1 MEHNRKDPCWKY
13 ATADPVNKNNV
24 TCNFCGITTKGGICR
39 AKKHIVGGYAEVKK
53 CLKCPPIVKEEIKAY
68 MNKIKESKEKEMT
81 MNNSYDLDDYGL
93 DIEEDEGEADEQE
106 LVSKRQKTQTQGGQS
121 SQTSK
126 KGMKNIGPMD
136 MFVKPNSQSKKNFA
150 KQATINELARKE
162 LREQVAQDLAAWFY
176 EAGIP
181 FHAAKYPSFKKALD
195 KVGQFGIGLKPPSA
209 YELRVPLLRKKKKQ
223 IQDILAGHEE
233 EWAQVGCT
241 LMSDGWRDSVVNKE
255 IINFL
260 VHSPKGP
267 VFLESIDVSDKT
279 KDAQQIFK
287 FLDSMVER
295 VGEENVIQ
303 VVSDNASNYV
313 AAGKLLEKRRK
324 HLFWTPCAA
333 HCIDLMLEDIGK
345 IPRIKGAI
353 KNAIILNS
361 YIYTHVGVLNL
372 MRKYTMKRE
381 LLRPAI
387 TRFATTFI
395 TFKSLYDQK
404 ANLRRMFT
412 SDDWRKTKWSNEV
425 GGRTC
430 FKIVLMD
437 SFWKNIHFALKLAS
451 PLVMVLKM
459 VDSDKPSMGYIYSAM
474 DRAKEAILK
483 GFNNEK
489 KKCKKALEIIDRRW
503 ECQLHRPL
511 HAAGYFLNPAIFFID
526 PQGVYANKSI
536 MTGFYECVER
546 LLRTQ
551 TDQDEVLEEMS
562 KYIGS
567 EGLFSRACAKRGI
580 DSKSPA
586 EWWKAYGSETP
597 KLQKFAISILS
608 LTCTS
613 SRCERNWS
621 VFQQLHTKRRNR
633 LSQERLNDLVFVK
646 YNMALI
652 RRHNLKD
659 RVDPILLNE
668 IDESNEWLIGRMEE
682 EKDDDLV
689 FDNYPLTWA
698 MVDKASGAS
707 EPYYFSRSK
716 AKQAKDKGKGPM
728 IEVEEEE
735 EEQEFELNEN
745 EDTDEEG
752 PNMKLED
759 DDGDEDDEDDEDEDG
774 DEDDVDSDN

>member
-1 MEHNRKDPCWKY
+1 
-13 ATADPVNKNNV
+13 
-24 TCNFCGITTKGGICR
+24 
-39 AKKHIVGGYAEVKK
+39 
-53 CLKCPPIVKEEIKAY
+53 
-68 MNKIKESKEKEMT
+68 
-81 MNNSYDLDDYGL
+81 
-93 DIEEDEGEADEQE
+93 
-106 LVSKRQKTQTQGGQS
+106 
-121 SQTSK
+121 
-126 KGMKNIGPMD
+126 MKNIGPMD

-195 KVGQFGIGLKPPSA
+195 KVGQFGIGLKPLSA

-223 IQDILAGHEE
+223 IQDTLAGHEE
-233 EWAQVGCT
+233 EWARVGCT
-241 LMSDGWRDSVVNKE
+241 LMSDGWRDSDVNKE

-279 KDAQQIFK
+279 KDAQQIFR

-313 AAGKLLEKRRK
+313 AADFIADFIFVWLIARKTVGKMRK

-345 IPRIKGAI
+345 IPRIKGTI

-361 YIYTHVGVLNL
+361 YIYNHIGVLNL
-372 MRKYTMKRE
+372 MRKYTMKRD

-437 SFWKNIHFALKLAS
+437 SFWKNIRFALKLAS

-489 KKCKKALEIIDRRW
+489 KS
-503 ECQLHRPL
+503 
-511 HAAGYFLNPAIFFID
+511 LNGGRHTD
-526 PQGVYANKSI
+526 PK
-536 MTGFYECVER
+536 
-546 LLRTQ
+546 
-551 TDQDEVLEEMS
+551 
-562 KYIGS
+562 
-567 EGLFSRACAKRGI
+567 
-580 DSKSPA
+580 P
-586 EWWKAYGSETP
+586 P

-613 SRCERNWS
+613 SGCERNWS

-668 IDESNEWLIGRMEE
+668 IDESNEWLIGRMEG

-698 MVDKASGAS
+698 MVDKASEAS

-735 EEQEFELNEN
+735 EDEEFELNEN

-752 PNMKLED
+752 PNMEIED
-759 DDGDEDDEDDEDEDG
+759 DDEDGDDEDG

>member
-13 ATADPVNKNNV
+13 ATADPINKTNI
-24 TCNFCGITTKGGICR
+24 TCHFCGKTTKGGICR
-39 AKKHIVGGYAEVKK
+39 AKKHIVGGYSEVKE
-53 CLKCPPIVKEEIKAY
+53 CLKCPPTVKEEIQSY
-68 MNKIKESKEKEMT
+68 MNKIKESKEMT
-81 MNNSYDLDDYGL
+81 MTNSYDLDAYGL
-93 DIEEDEGEADEQE
+93 DIEEDEGEAEQE
-106 LVSKRQKTQTQGGQS
+106 L
-121 SQTSK
+121 
-126 KGMKNIGPMD
+126 GMKNIGPMD
-136 MFVKPNSQSKKNFA
+136 MFVKPNSQSKKSYA

-181 FHAAKYPSFKKALD
+181 FHAAKYPSFQKALD

-223 IQDILAGHEE
+223 IQDTLATHEE
-233 EWAQVGCT
+233 EWARVGCT
-241 LMSDGWRDSVVNKE
+241 LMSDGWRDLVVNKE

-279 KDAQQIFK
+279 KDAQQIFSL
-287 FLDSMVER
+287 LDSMVER
-295 VGEENVIQ
+295 VGEENVIP

-313 AAGKLLEKRRK
+313 A
-324 HLFWTPCAA
+324 AA

-345 IPRIKGAI
+345 ISRIKGTIKSAI
-353 KNAIILNS
+353 VLNS
-361 YIYTHVGVLNL
+361 YIYNHVGVLNL
-372 MRKYTMKRE
+372 MRKYTNKRE

-412 SDDWRKTKWSNEV
+412 LDDWRKTKWSNEV

-430 FKIVLMD
+430 FKIVLME

-474 DRAKEAILK
+474 DRAKEAILMS
-483 GFNNEK
+483 FNNEK
-489 KKCKKALEIIDRRW
+489 KSVRR
-503 ECQLHRPL
+503 LL
-511 HAAGYFLNPAIFFID
+511 
-526 PQGVYANKSI
+526 KSSI
-536 MTGFYECVER
+536 GER
-546 LLRTQ
+546 LLRTK
-551 TDQDEVLEEMS
+551 TDQDEVLHEMH
-562 KYIGS
+562 KYIDG
-567 EGLFSRACAKRGI
+567 EGLFTRECAKRGMK
-580 DSKSPA
+580 SKSPA

-613 SRCERNWS
+613 SGCERNWS
-621 VFQQLHTKRRNR
+621 LRTKRRNR

-652 RRHNLKD
+652 LRHNLKD
-659 RVDPILLNE
+659 RVDPIMLNE
-668 IDESNEWLIGRMEE
+668 IDESNEWLIGRMEG
-682 EKDDDLV
+682 EKDDDFV
-689 FDNYPLTWA
+689 FDNNLLTWG
-698 MVDKASGAS
+698 MVDQPSGAS
-707 EPYYFSRSK
+707 EPYYYSRSK
-716 AKQAKDKGKGPM
+716 AKQAKDGGKAPM
-728 IEVEEEE
+728 NEVEEEE
-735 EEQEFELNEN
+735 EEEEFELNE
-745 EDTDEEG
+745 ETDDEEL
-752 PNMKLED
+752 NMELQD
-759 DDGDEDDEDDEDEDG
+759 DDGDEDGDEDSDEDG
-774 DEDDVDSDN
+774 DEDGDGSDN